1 MNRDIL
7 NNYIKGVTTGAKIFE
22 IIAQASMCI
31 DDLTRKECEQIN
43 KGFAS
48 NWFSVSTTS
57 EGERYLFLRRSIENS
72 PELSKELFI
81 DLIKQEN
88 RKRKASGLT
97 PIEYNESKIS
107 FELKEWR

>member
-1 MNRDIL
+1 VNRDIL

-31 DDLTRKECEQIN
+31 DDLTSKECDKIN

-48 NWFSVSTTS
+48 NWFSVCTTN

-88 RKRKASGLT
+88 RKRKGSDL
-97 PIEYNESKIS
+97 PQIEYDERKIS
-107 FELKEWR
+107 FEWRGYQ